1 MTTATAADTIPARR
15 SAGPLAVTSWMLF
28 DWASQPFYT
37 LVTTFLFAPFFAS
50 YFIGDAARG
59 SALWGYAMAAA
70 AIMVAIG
77 SPILGAMADARGRL
91 KPYMAWLSVAF
102 VLSQAAL
109 WYAVPG
115 GGSGAIALVVL
126 ALIVATCAGEFTTVL
141 NNSLMPRLVP
151 AEQLG
156 RLSGAGWALGYVGGL
171 ISLVIMVAFILI
183 DAQTGRTI
191 FGLSPV
197 IAFDVPSHEAD
208 RFVGPFCALWYA
220 VFVIPYF
227 LFTPDAPAKPD
238 AARVSVRAAFA
249 SMMTTL
255 RNIAGYRDIALF
267 FVARMLFIDG
277 LLAIFTFGGV
287 YAAAVFSW
295 QTIVIGYFGIIL
307 SIAAGVGALV
317 GGFLDDR
324 LGSKTVIVWSLLLLI
339 VGALGV
345 ISIDRT
351 HVLFAL
357 EVPPPV
363 AGGGVFASV
372 GERVYILFAILIGLA
387 SGPLQSASRS
397 LLARMAPEEHMSEF
411 FGFFAFS
418 GKVTAFAAPFVVAL
432 VADLSGSLQIAMSS
446 ILVFLLA
453 GLAVIGMMRGA
464 GDQPMQSQR

>member
-1 MTTATAADTIPARR
+1 MMTSMAVDNAAPARR
-15 SAGPLAVTSWMLF
+15 SAGPLALAAWMLF

-37 LVTTFLFAPFFAS
+37 LITTFLFAPYFVS

-59 SALWGYAMAAA
+59 SALWGYGMSAA
-70 AIMVAIG
+70 AIVVAIG

-91 KPYMAWLSVAF
+91 KPYMGWLSLVF

-115 GGSGAIALVVL
+115 AGVGTIALIIL
-126 ALIVATCAGEFTTVL
+126 ALTVATVAGEFTTVL

-151 AEQLG
+151 ADQLG
-156 RLSGAGWALGYVGGL
+156 RLSGGGWALGYVGGL
-171 ISLVIMVAFILI
+171 ISLIIMVAFILI

-191 FGLSPV
+191 LGLNPV
-197 IAFDVPSHEAD
+197 HAFDLPSHEAD
-208 RFVGPFCALWYA
+208 RFVGPFCAVWYA

-227 LFTPDAPAKPD
+227 VFTPDPPAPAH
-238 AARVSVRAAFA
+238 ATAVSVRGAFA
-249 SMMTTL
+249 TMLATL

-267 FVARMLFIDG
+267 FIARMLFIDG

-287 YAAAVFSW
+287 YAAAVFGW

-307 SIAAGVGALV
+307 SIAAGVGALI

-324 LGSKTVIVWSLLLLI
+324 LGSKAVIIWSLLLLI
-339 VGALGV
+339 AGAIGV
-345 ISIDRT
+345 ISIDRS
-351 HVLFAL
+351 HVLFTLA
-357 EVPPPV
+357 VAPPV
-363 AGGGVFASV
+363 QGAAPFAST
-372 GERVYILFAILIGLA
+372 GELVYIAFAILIGLA

-397 LLARMAPEEHMSEF
+397 LLGRIAPPEHMSEF

-432 VADLSGSLQIAMSS
+432 VSDMTGSLQIAMSS

-453 GLAVIGMMRGA
+453 GLAIMGFIRA
-464 GDQPMQSQR
+464 GI